1 MGDQPGVRVYPLCD
15 WRVPLHADR
24 AQAHSC
30 QHGAQGGL
38 VIGPA
43 VPTPRCHGTPSKL
56 LIGLVGL
63 VVSSPILNVFY
74 ANLRLGRL

>member
-1 MGDQPGVRVYPLCD
+1 M
-15 WRVPLHADR
+15 
-24 AQAHSC
+24 
-30 QHGAQGGL
+30 
-38 VIGPA
+38 IGPA